1 MTLIL
6 NGTDNSATTPA
17 VTGTDTDTGVFFP
30 AANVVAFATAGT
42 EDARFD
48 ASGNLLLGTTTTV
61 NKLTVFGNS
70 SQAVSVTSPTG
81 GGTQVG
87 LNLNPSMT
95 AAEAAANPA
104 QASIYATDSSYSAA
118 IIFANKAS
126 GAVGNA
132 LTERMRINAGAPILC
147 LAGGSTTA
155 TGTGIA
161 FPATQSASTNAN
173 TLDDYEEGTW
183 TPTFTNN
190 TGTITYTAQLGNYVK
205 VGKIVQCE
213 VYIRCSGV
221 AGTGTVILSLPIVTS
236 NFGDPGAFSYNDAGH
251 TVGVTSTADNPRMRV
266 DASALTLEG
275 VKSLGNTT
283 YLSYNELCSGGTLE
297 FAVLFSYISLD

>member
-17 VTGTDTDTGVFFP
+17 VTGTDTDTGVYYP
-30 AANVVAFATAGT
+30 AANQVALATNGTLALIVDSSQKVGIGTSSPSNKLEVKGGNGNQLILDNAGEAYTQMTFKSNGTNRAAIWATAAELGLYTYSTQSLIFYTNTT
-42 EDARFD
+42 ERARFNTTG
-48 ASGNLLLGTTTTV
+48 AFVLAGGTTTA
-61 NKLTVFGNS
+61 NG
-70 SQAVSVTSPTG
+70 
-81 GGTQVG
+81 VG
-87 LNLNPSMT
+87 
-95 AAEAAANPA
+95 
-104 QASIYATDSSYSAA
+104 I
-118 IIFANKAS
+118 
-126 GAVGNA
+126 V
-132 LTERMRINAGAPILC
+132 
-147 LAGGSTTA
+147 
-155 TGTGIA
+155 

-190 TGTITYTAQLGNYVK
+190 TGTITYTVQLGNYVK
-205 VGKIVQCE
+205 AGKIVQCE

-221 AGTGTVILSLPIVTS
+221 AGTGTVYLSLPIVTS
-236 NFGDPGAFSYNDAGH
+236 NFSDPGAFSYNDAGH
-251 TVGVTSTADNPRMRV
+251 TVGVTSTADNPRMRI